1 MAEFPML
8 PLWTDAYLADTT
20 HLTTI
25 EHGAYLLLLIAMWR
39 TKEKRLPN
47 DDKLLARFCRTTPGQ
62 WARIKPSIIGFFK
75 AAEGHLYQ
83 PRLTDEAN
91 VVRQH
96 SKKQSDKARA
106 RWLKSNDTGDA
117 AAMPEGMPGGCP
129 LPTPI
134 SNESDTYSE
143 YLFPPTESDTSAP
156 PSPVGAG
163 AAPSK
168 SSRYRWEGRII
179 RLNDRD
185 FTRWAASFKH
195 LCLEAELESL
205 DAWLVSPEATEKHR
219 KGWLHVVAG
228 ALKNRNDAAKA
239 KHDAGRLRLVTPT
252 GSNRAASSSSY
263 DDMMDEDARYYFA
276 QKAKAQA
283 AAAGRH

>member
-1 MAEFPML
+1 MLQSAVRKGVWLDVLLMAAHRPARVSLRGRAVDLQPGQCAVVMADWAKTLGLTPRQLERIVDSFVSESAVSKCHGPGK
-8 PLWTDAYLADTT
+8 AYTL
-20 HLTTI
+20 LTI
-25 EHGAYLLLLIAMWR
+25 EKYSAYQSSCEVGGERAVEATGKGR
-39 TKEKRLPN
+39 GKGGEREQEPEEPEEPKQEELP
-47 DDKLLARFCRTTPGQ
+47 A
-62 WARIKPSIIGFFK
+62 
-75 AAEGHLYQ
+75 
-83 PRLTDEAN
+83 
-91 VVRQH
+91 V
-96 SKKQSDKARA
+96 
-106 RWLKSNDTGDA
+106 
-117 AAMPEGMPGGCP
+117 
-129 LPTPI
+129 
-134 SNESDTYSE
+134 
-143 YLFPPTESDTSAP
+143 
-156 PSPVGAG
+156 AG
-163 AAPSK
+163 AAT
-168 SSRYRWEGRII
+168 SRYRWEGRII